1 MGSLLVN
8 QVNIKEVIREASTT
22 LDQAGLKESRLEAEV
37 LLCHVLGIDRT
48 QLRIKLE
55 NEISAVQRD
64 LFFELIR
71 RRLEREPIAYIT
83 GHKEFFGLEFQV
95 TRETLIPR
103 PETELIV
110 EKVISLKEKRSLGIN
125 TIVDVGTGCGAI
137 AVALAVNMQDVEIAA
152 IDISREALE
161 VAALNAKRHDVFKK
175 IRFVEGDLLE
185 PLAESVDIIV
195 ANLPY
200 VREQDMGI
208 LSDDVRRFEPELALF
223 GGVDGMDFIE
233 RLMNQSCSKLNT
245 MGIII
250 LEISPEQRTSVVDIA
265 NQCFPKVNVEILAD
279 LNGYDRVVCIETA
292 NLESGNLRG

>member
-1 MGSLLVN
+1 MGKLPVN
-8 QVNIKEVIREASTT
+8 PVNIKEAIRKASAT
-22 LDQAGLKESRLEAEV
+22 LDQAGMEESRLEAEV
-37 LLCHVLGIDRT
+37 LLCHVLGIDRI
-48 QLRIKLE
+48 QLRIGLK
-55 NEISAVQRD
+55 NSISNKQNHH
-64 LFFELIR
+64 FIELVK
-71 RRLEREPIAYIT
+71 RRLHREPIAYIT
-83 GHKEFFGLEFQV
+83 GHKEFFGLDFQV

-110 EKVISLKEKRSLGIN
+110 EKVISLKERHSFEIN
-125 TIVDVGTGCGAI
+125 IIVDVGTGCGAI
-137 AVALAVNMQDVEIAA
+137 AVALAVTMPDVKVTA
-152 IDISREALE
+152 IDISHGALE

-208 LSDDVRRFEPELALF
+208 LGDDVRRFEPELALS

-250 LEISPEQRTSVVDIA
+250 LEISPEQRTSVVNIA
-265 NQCFPKVNVEILAD
+265 NQCFPKANVEILTD
-279 LNGYDRVVCIETA
+279 LIGHDRVVCIETA
-292 NLESGNLRG
+292 NSESGNLRG